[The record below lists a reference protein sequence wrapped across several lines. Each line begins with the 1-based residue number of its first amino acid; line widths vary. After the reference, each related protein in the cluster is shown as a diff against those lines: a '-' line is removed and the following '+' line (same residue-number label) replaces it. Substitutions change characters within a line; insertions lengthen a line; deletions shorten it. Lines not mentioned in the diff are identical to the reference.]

1 MALRYQEFTV
11 EGFQEQ
17 LALPL
22 CDLGCYGI
30 IEVHFTTWPHQL
42 PFFVIGLADV
52 KLAANSVDTLQVLA
66 SLKQP
71 EASIA
76 VELA

>member
-1 MALRYQEFTV
+1 
-11 EGFQEQ
+11 
-17 LALPL
+17 
-22 CDLGCYGI
+22 LGCYGI

-76 VELA
+76 VRLA

>member
-1 MALRYQEFTV
+1 MALRCQEFTAR
-11 EGFQEQ
+11 GYQEQ

-22 CDLGCYGI
+22 CDLGCYEI
-30 IEVHFTTWPHQL
+30 IEEHFTAWAHPL

-52 KLAANSVDTLQVLA
+52 KLAANSVDTLQALA

-71 EASIA
+71 KANIA
-76 VELA
+76 IEWA

>member
-1 MALRYQEFTV
+1 M
-11 EGFQEQ
+11 GFQGQ

-52 KLAANSVDTLQVLA
+52 ELAANSVDTLQVLA
-66 SLKQP
+66 SPKRP
-71 EASIA
+71 KANIA
-76 VELA
+76 IALA